1 MIALATPLAL
11 QQFGNHLMGLVDAAM
26 LGRYS
31 DAALAGAGVGNN
43 LYFAF
48 TCIGL
53 GVIMGMDTVVPQALG
68 AGRVDDARRAVGAGV
83 RLAIIVGLLTTL
95 LVFASPLLLDVAHVD
110 REVLHEARPYVYMRA
125 LGVVPFLVMIAL
137 RSYLAAHS
145 VTRPLVIAV
154 VVGNILNA
162 GLDLLLIYSCGLG
175 VLGAAIATT
184 FVQIAMAVIYW
195 LAVRAIDAGA
205 QRPASTTKD
214 IKHIVQYGAPVGG
227 QLFAEVVIFGVV
239 TVLAAHFGKIPA
251 GAHSIA
257 LGISSLTFSF
267 TVGVASATS
276 VRVGHA
282 VGAGSL
288 GLARKRG
295 VLGIQIGLVVM
306 ACFAA
311 TFLLAPRLLASGFTS
326 EPAMITA
333 TIPLLQIAALFQ
345 LSDGTQAIGAGAL
358 RGLGN
363 TRATFVG
370 NIIGH
375 YAIGLPLVIGLG
387 FAAHLAVNGMWF
399 GLSAGLT
406 ATALYLVAKFFA
418 GTRTS

>member
-95 LVFASPLLLDVAHVD
+95 IVFASPLLLDVAHVD

-154 VVGNILNA
+154 AVGNILNA
-162 GLDLLLIYSCGLG
+162 DRKS
-175 VLGAAIATT
+175 
-184 FVQIAMAVIYW
+184 
-195 LAVRAIDAGA
+195 
-205 QRPASTTKD
+205 
-214 IKHIVQYGAPVGG
+214 
-227 QLFAEVVIFGVV
+227 VV
-239 TVLAAHFGKIPA
+239 
-251 GAHSIA
+251 
-257 LGISSLTFSF
+257 
-267 TVGVASATS
+267 
-276 VRVGHA
+276 
-282 VGAGSL
+282 
-288 GLARKRG
+288 
-295 VLGIQIGLVVM
+295 
-306 ACFAA
+306 
-311 TFLLAPRLLASGFTS
+311 
-326 EPAMITA
+326 
-333 TIPLLQIAALFQ
+333 
-345 LSDGTQAIGAGAL
+345 
-358 RGLGN
+358 
-363 TRATFVG
+363 
-370 NIIGH
+370 
-375 YAIGLPLVIGLG
+375 
-387 FAAHLAVNGMWF
+387 
-399 GLSAGLT
+399 
-406 ATALYLVAKFFA
+406 
-418 GTRTS
+418 